1 MIDISKTLIEEMENA
16 KDIMVDE
23 FIYFSNV
30 TTHNYIEVNREDLK
44 YCLNFI
50 QSVIAS
56 FQCHAKHEDEK
67 SENER
72 WLKILKTNGHMCIL
86 SPRSDDMGDRIYNFL
101 IPAFH
106 LIVAITLAERH
117 ESYEFFKHLK
127 EPSKSHQS
135 FRESIQ
141 RIHKLYANT
150 PRYQINVK
158 KCN

>member
-1 MIDISKTLIEEMENA
+1 MIDITKTEIEEIENA
-16 KDIMVDE
+16 KDIVIDE

-50 QSVIAS
+50 QSIIAS

-86 SPRSDDMGDRIYNFL
+86 SPRSDDMGYRIYNFL

-106 LIVAITLAERH
+106 LIVAITLAERY
-117 ESYEFFKHLK
+117 ESYILFNESLRDK
-127 EPSKSHQS
+127 PTSHHS

-141 RIHKLYANT
+141 HIYKLYDNT
-150 PRYQINVK
+150 PRYQINIKEV
-158 KCN
+158 